1 MAQIAANTE
10 KTVKLVFLGDSLTHG
25 GYGGNWVAGVAAA
38 LPQHTIINEGIGGD
52 TVVNLLERAET
63 VLEAHLPDAVFVMVG
78 GNDAVSYTMPDT
90 RAYYRSAKKVLP
102 DGMVDPQRFAAD
114 YRALLTLLQL
124 RHVLTFAGLP
134 PTEYNAALMSARR
147 EYNQIMAEIAQGLG
161 VPTLDLAAHFMPHTP
176 VERGPVTLAFI
187 QEIGRRMAAGFDD
200 FEGERQRLGYSYTFD
215 GMHLTPAA
223 AQRMSALVVDFL
235 RQQGF

>member
-1 MAQIAANTE
+1 M
-10 KTVKLVFLGDSLTHG
+10 KLVFLGDSLTHG
-25 GYGGNWVAGVAAA
+25 GYGGNWVAGVAQA
-38 LPQHTIINEGIGGD
+38 LPQHVVINAGVGGD
-52 TVVNLLERAET
+52 TVVNLLERAEN
-63 VLEAHLPDAVFVMVG
+63 VLDAHTPDAVFVMVG

-102 DGMVDPQRFAAD
+102 DGVVDPQRFAAD

-124 RHVLTFAGLP
+124 RHVLTFVGLP
-134 PTEYNAALMSARR
+134 PTEYNAALMAARHA
-147 EYNQIMAEIAQGLG
+147 YNRIALDIAHGLG
-161 VPTLDLAAHFMPHTP
+161 VPTLDLAAHFMPTTP

-200 FEGERQRLGYSYTFD
+200 YEDERQRLGYTYTFD

-235 RQQGF
+235 RQEGL